1 MVQQFKKPALQYKG
15 HQLDPWLQ
23 SATGDETE
31 PESPQAATTEVTT
44 TEATTEELVL
54 LNKRPLRQ
62 EPRTQLEGSPR
73 LRQPEKALVQQ

>member
-15 HQLDPWLQ
+15 HQLDPRLQ

-54 LNKRPLRQ
+54 NKRPLRR